1 MQLRYNANESIRC
14 SVMSNSLWPH
24 GLWPTRLL
32 CPWNSPG
39 KNTGVGSHSLL
50 QGIFPTQRLNPGLPH
65 CRQVPYCLSH
75 QGSPSDTISSVRLL
89 SCPTLCDPMDCST
102 LGFPVHHQP
111 PELAQT
117 HIRRVGDAI
126 QPSYPLLF
134 PSPPAFNL
142 SQHQDL
148 FWWVSSLHQVA
159 KVLELQLQ
167 HQSSQWIFR
176 NFL

>member
-1 MQLRYNANESIRC
+1 MATRFSILSWRIPWTDEPGELQ
-14 SVMSNSLWPH
+14 SMGLKRVLSDSLQPH
-24 GLWPTRLL
+24 GLYSS
-32 CPWNSPG
+32 WNSLG
-39 KNTGVGSHSLL
+39 KSTGVSNLSLL

-117 HIRRVGDAI
+117 HVCRIGDAI

-142 SQHQDL
+142 SQHPGL
-148 FWWVSSLHQVA
+148 F
-159 KVLELQLQ
+159 K
-167 HQSSQWIFR
+167 
-176 NFL
+176 